1 MPGVRT
7 LLVRMHSERAGRFT
21 LRLLL
26 RSPGPPSAP
35 LSLPGTPPG
44 TPAPARSPARAP
56 AGSRGPTPR
65 PSPSPG
71 SVDPHPNPKPEVLYE
86 AAVAVEEA
94 AVSSNDSYAH
104 GFWPPQG
111 AVAGVPAGFAIQAR
125 TQQHQ
130 QCDVNHTYACIRQLS
145 WLFLRAQQ
153 LASMLTVPHASYAGM
168 QHTVQRI
175 LKISLCITSLTSS
188 IG

>member
-7 LLVRMHSERAGRFT
+7 LLVRMYSERAGRFT
-21 LRLLL
+21 LRLML
-26 RSPGPPSAP
+26 RSTGAPSAP
-35 LSLPGTPPG
+35 HSLPGTPPG
-44 TPAPARSPARAP
+44 TPTPARSPARAP
-56 AGSRGPTPR
+56 ASSRGPTPR

-71 SVDPHPNPKPEVLYE
+71 SLDPDPSPQAEVLYE

-125 TQQHQ
+125 TQ
-130 QCDVNHTYACIRQLS
+130 
-145 WLFLRAQQ
+145 
-153 LASMLTVPHASYAGM
+153 
-168 QHTVQRI
+168 
-175 LKISLCITSLTSS
+175 
-188 IG
+188 